1 VCGPEVVGR
10 GTPVASSPLSC
21 AGADLF
27 RLIEQCFGDAHGH
40 LFPGDSVFCRDIL
53 FAPAALFPSSSAP
66 LAPTVAPT
74 VVPADGASCVFLLSV
89 LVSALFCI
97 FRCRLGL

>member
-1 VCGPEVVGR
+1 VRGPEEVGR

-66 LAPTVAPT
+66 LAPTV
-74 VVPADGASCVFLLSV
+74 VPADGASCFFLLSV
-89 LVSALFCI
+89 LVSALFCF